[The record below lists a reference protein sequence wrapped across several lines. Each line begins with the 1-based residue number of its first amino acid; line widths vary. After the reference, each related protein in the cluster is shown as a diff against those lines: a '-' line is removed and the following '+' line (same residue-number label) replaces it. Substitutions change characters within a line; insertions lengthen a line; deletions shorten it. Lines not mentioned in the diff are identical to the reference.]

1 MDKLSKEDKKH
12 SRRDFLNYILG
23 IGFIGWISAAIY
35 PIALY
40 LKPPKAP
47 DVDVQSLKIGKVE
60 EVENN
65 SSKMFKMG
73 SKPAILIRTKE
84 GEFRAFYATCTHLD
98 CTVQLKGDDDMI
110 WCACHNGVYDLFG
123 KNISGPPPSPLTEI
137 NVTIQKGEI
146 FASK

>member
-1 MDKLSKEDKKH
+1 MIENLNSDKKH

-40 LKPPKAP
+40 LKPPKAT
-47 DVDVQSLKIGKVE
+47 DVDVQSLKIGKVD

-73 SKPAILIRTKE
+73 SKPAILIRTKD
-84 GEFRAFYATCTHLD
+84 GEFRAFTATCTHLD
-98 CTVQLKGDDDMI
+98 CTVQFKGDEDMI

-123 KNISGPPPSPLTEI
+123 KNISGPPPSPLTII